1 MKHFPVV
8 FLLFFLLNCISRE
21 NENLKRR
28 FSYIKNEIPT
38 VELEIRYFGNHNFTG
53 RAVIGYEAPVAILST
68 DATRSL
74 KKVQKELNKKGLG
87 LKIFDA
93 YRPQKSVTS
102 FETWAKDI
110 NDTLAKREFY
120 PDIDKRD
127 LFTLGYIASK
137 SGHTRGSTLDLTLIN
152 LKTKQELDMGSS
164 FDFFGTVSHHNTN
177 SITAQQKQN
186 REILRTTMLKFGFKE
201 YAEEWWHYTL
211 INEPFPTTYFDFDI
225 K

>member
-21 NENLKRR
+21 NENLKPR
-28 FSYIKNEIPT
+28 FSYVKNEIPT

-53 RAVIGYEAPVAILST
+53 RAVIGYDAPVAILST

-87 LKIFDA
+87 LKIFDS

-177 SITAQQKQN
+177 SITAQQKEN
-186 REILRTTMLKFGFKE
+186 REILRTTMLNYGFKE